1 MAGRASRRRAEV
13 TKFLVVREFDLAL
26 CTCQLCR
33 SLCQLMCN
41 IPFPFLPFPPH
52 TDRQRVEAQCGS
64 DRVLVEREFDLASEV
79 INFLHLCGFTT
90 AVHSI
95 LTGSLCPCFS
105 LVLPTIRRSVEVTK
119 FLVEREFDL
128 ALEVINF
135 LHLPAVQI
143 YPPADVSLL
152 AILRPTPTGGV
163 WKWQS
168 SGGFALEVINFLHL
182 LAVRIYASVAALL
195 AEKGPLD
202 WIKYILTPAD
212 MDDARNAV

>member
-1 MAGRASRRRAEV
+1 MAELQEEVVRVVGACSGRDSSSVPLAACGSDRV
-13 TKFLVVREFDLAL
+13 LVEREFDLASVVINSL
-26 CTCQLCR
+26 HLGTC
-33 SLCQLMCN
+33 
-41 IPFPFLPFPPH
+41 
-52 TDRQRVEAQCGS
+52 V
-64 DRVLVEREFDLASEV
+64 VLVEREFDLASEV